1 MGVIPINFSPEVEVF
16 IKGNRAGTRSQVV
29 DGVMKKHLRARLG
42 DDDRI
47 STTDTSI
54 QQLTAIC
61 INKHQ
66 QIESF
71 NQDWLD
77 RAMILRDL
85 FIKHLEGDQ

>member
-16 IKGNRAGTRSQVV
+16 IKGIRAGTRSAAV
-29 DGVMKKHLRARLG
+29 DNVMKKHLRARLG

-66 QIESF
+66 SIEEF
-71 NQDWLD
+71 NQEWLD
-77 RAMILRDL
+77 RAMLLRDI
-85 FIKHLEGDQ
+85 FIKHLEGEQ